1 MLYIQIMYTNV
12 RMLKIYFD
20 LSLPIFTYTQ
30 AYLKVSELIAR
41 TETVSSTAFC
51 H

>member
-1 MLYIQIMYTNV
+1 MYTNV
-12 RMLKIYFD
+12 RVLKIYFN

-30 AYLKVSELIAR
+30 AYVKVSELITR

-51 H
+51 Y